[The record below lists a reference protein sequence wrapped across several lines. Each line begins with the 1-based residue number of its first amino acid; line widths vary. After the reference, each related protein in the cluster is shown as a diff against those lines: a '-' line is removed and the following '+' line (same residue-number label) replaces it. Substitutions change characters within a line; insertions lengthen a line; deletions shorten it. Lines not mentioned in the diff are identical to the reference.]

1 MHKDD
6 SSSYVE
12 RLRSRFHSNPVG
24 MRVVLPD
31 GTDAMIKA
39 VYDTPRGKEYE
50 VRGVHPGRAGRFR
63 SRGGARSR
71 YVAAELELRYF
82 EASVRQVGV

>member
-1 MHKDD
+1 MNNGST
-6 SSSYVE
+6 SSAA
-12 RLRSRFHSNPVG
+12 RLRERFHSNPVG

-39 VYDTPRGKEYE
+39 VHDTKNGKEYE
-50 VRGVHPGRAGRFR
+50 VRGVHPGPSGRFR

-71 YVAAELELRYF
+71 YSAAELELRYF
-82 EASVRQVGV
+82 TASVRQVAV